1 MNINRLINLKTQIIK
16 RITELQIAFE
26 MKYKYKKVPLT

>member
-1 MNINRLINLKTQIIK
+1 MNIKRLINLKTQIIK

-26 MKYKYKKVPLT
+26 MKYEYKKVSFP